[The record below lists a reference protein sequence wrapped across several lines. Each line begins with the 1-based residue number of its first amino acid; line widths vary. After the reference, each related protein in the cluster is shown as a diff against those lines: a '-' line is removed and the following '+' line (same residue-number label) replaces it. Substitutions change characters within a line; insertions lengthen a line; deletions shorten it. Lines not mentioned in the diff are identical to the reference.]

1 MSAGSRKRR
10 AAGMIL
16 AAVLAAAS
24 PAMANGWH
32 WGKKKAKGPVT
43 ESLATYLQRV
53 NAVAATRTKPTMGS
67 LWTPGAAWG
76 DLSADYKAH
85 RVGDLLTILLADQFS
100 ASSANTVQ
108 TQRAFSSQ
116 SGITELLGQVG
127 PTSGIANLFSPNSQ
141 TTLNSKGQSDV
152 SRSVQTTLAGQVV
165 AVLPNGILVVQ
176 AARNID
182 VGNERQTILLR
193 GLVRPGDISP
203 GNVVT
208 STALAN
214 LEVEIKGKGVVSDGT
229 RPPNL
234 ITRLLLRLLT
244 F

>member
-1 MSAGSRKRR
+1 MNAANRIR
-10 AAGMIL
+10 AVAAMAGMVTML
-16 AAVLAAAS
+16 VATPAYAS
-24 PAMANGWH
+24 FWKR
-32 WGKKKAKGPVT
+32 KKTKGPVQ

-53 NAVAATRTKPTMGS
+53 GAMARASEKPVSGN
-67 LWTPGAAWG
+67 LWTPGAPWG
-76 DLSADYKAH
+76 DLSADYKARH
-85 RVGDLLTILLADQFS
+85 VGDLVTILLSDQFS
-100 ASSANTVQ
+100 ATAANTVQ

-152 SRSVQTTLAGQVV
+152 TRSVQTTLAGQVV
-165 AVLPNGILVVQ
+165 AVLSNGILVVQ
-176 AARNID
+176 AARDVD
-182 VGNERQTILLR
+182 VGNERQTIILR
-193 GLVRPGDISP
+193 GLVRPADISP
-203 GNVVT
+203 VNTVP

-214 LEVEIKGKGVVSDGT
+214 LEVEVKGKGVVSEGT
-229 RPPNL
+229 RPPNV

>member
-1 MSAGSRKRR
+1 M
-10 AAGMIL
+10 AAIVVALVVVAATPTL
-16 AAVLAAAS
+16 AW
-24 PAMANGWH
+24 GWR
-32 WGKKKAKGPVT
+32 KKKTKGVVH
-43 ESLATYLQRV
+43 ESLATYLQKV
-53 NAVAATRTKPTMGS
+53 NAVAATRPKHTTGS
-67 LWTPGAAWG
+67 LWAPGAAWG
-76 DLSADYKAH
+76 DLSSDYKA
-85 RVGDLLTILLADQFS
+85 RQVGDLVTILVADQFS

-152 SRSVQTTLAGQVV
+152 TRSVQTTLAGQVV

-214 LEVEIKGKGVVSDGT
+214 LEVEVKGKGVVSDGT